1 MGIII
6 NLSDF
11 KGNYAIATDVY
22 TSAELTEYIE
32 EREEMILIELL
43 GKELYDEFV
52 NDLVG
57 GVPQST
63 KFIKIYN
70 AFFEVINDENVD
82 SQGMVIMLAKFIY
95 SGFAAEQSQNNTIAG
110 NSQSQSTINSPSK
123 INYNTI
129 MFRFN
134 EALTSYL
141 SIQYF
146 IEEYFIEQ
154 NYEGYNGRSKFPM
167 SWA

>member
-11 KGNYAIATDVY
+11 KGNYSIATDVY
-22 TSAELTEYIE
+22 TSAELTEYIN
-32 EREEMILIELL
+32 EREEKILIELL
-43 GKELYDEFV
+43 GKELYDLFV
-52 NDLVG
+52 DDLVD
-57 GVPQST
+57 GVPQSA
-63 KFIKIYN
+63 KFVKIYN
-70 AFFEVINDENVD
+70 KFFEVINDENVD
-82 SQGMVIMLAKFIY
+82 SQGMVVMLAKFIY
-95 SGFAAEQSQNNTIAG
+95 AGFSSEQSQNNTIAG
-110 NSQSQSTINSPSK
+110 NSQSQSTINLPSR

-146 IEEYFIEQ
+146 IEEYFISLE
-154 NYEGYNGRSKFPM
+154 YTGYDGRLKIPM